1 MAVPDKR
8 CCFDYYRPLS
18 MTGDLLDAFF
28 EKRERPSRAQ
38 IFQVEA
44 LDCRFRDGAVE
55 GYTFD
60 LGADPAL
67 IEPFQQL
74 RGSFDNWQ
82 ASFSA
87 ADVAYRDSHC
97 WAMTPSSFELFA
109 REIQFLGLT
118 KLGIESVTT
127 PLGNEFY
134 IRFVNGAPVPESVE
148 FYARRAGLLREIA
161 SSSDNSALRRRNAA
175 LQAELDAIRRSRSWK
190 ITAPL
195 RWLRMMPRKG
205 LAAAPTEAKGADAF

>member
-1 MAVPDKR
+1 
-8 CCFDYYRPLS
+8 
-18 MTGDLLDAFF
+18 
-28 EKRERPSRAQ
+28 
-38 IFQVEA
+38 
-44 LDCRFRDGAVE
+44 
-55 GYTFD
+55 
-60 LGADPAL
+60 
-67 IEPFQQL
+67 
-74 RGSFDNWQ
+74 
-82 ASFSA
+82 
-87 ADVAYRDSHC
+87 
-97 WAMTPSSFELFA
+97 MTPSSFELFA
-109 REIQFLGLT
+109 REIQFLALT